1 MNPRPGGGKR
11 RPGSLCRGPA
21 AGNGFS
27 PPSPHIIPMARTHP
41 HAEAS
46 YRVVP
51 RTDGSFGVEV
61 SIPDT
66 YPTTVSSFATEAEAE
81 AWIAKHKTRVE
92 TDTSNNVWFRRQ
104 GSRGGPPT
112 SR

>member
-1 MNPRPGGGKR
+1 M
-11 RPGSLCRGPA
+11 
-21 AGNGFS
+21 
-27 PPSPHIIPMARTHP
+27 IPMARTHP

-61 SIPDT
+61 TIPDT